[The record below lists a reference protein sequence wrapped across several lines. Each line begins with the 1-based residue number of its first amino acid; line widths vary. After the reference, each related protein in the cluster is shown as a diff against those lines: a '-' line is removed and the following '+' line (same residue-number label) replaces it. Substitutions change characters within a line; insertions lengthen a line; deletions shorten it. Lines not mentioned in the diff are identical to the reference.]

1 MMRLNRGGKQPQGT
15 SPFAAQAAVGSK
27 GLAWASQLLARAWP
41 LCVGAARA
49 SVEAS
54 PVGSGWLAVGGQ
66 VGCQGTGD
74 TALGVF
80 CVRMTPGLPH
90 QPPAQKGCVQERRCS
105 SVCVRVSPPWGCGAA
120 EDRVPLCGT
129 PLVSPVPPWQPES
142 PRCTPPAK
150 AKPRSSAPKT
160 TTSPLFCGSG
170 KVQQGCLIIPAG
182 IKIQS
187 KTKCTGVRTPAP
199 SPSVG

>member
-74 TALGVF
+74 TVGCFLREDDTRAASPAPCSERMCAGEALQLSVCPCEPTMGV
-80 CVRMTPGLPH
+80 
-90 QPPAQKGCVQERRCS
+90 RCS
-105 SVCVRVSPPWGCGAA
+105 RGQGPTVRDPSCVARASLAA
-120 EDRVPLCGT
+120 RVP
-129 PLVSPVPPWQPES
+129 PLH
-142 PRCTPPAK
+142 
-150 AKPRSSAPKT
+150 SS
-160 TTSPLFCGSG
+160 G
-170 KVQQGCLIIPAG
+170 
-182 IKIQS
+182 QS
-187 KTKCTGVRTPAP
+187 QAQE
-199 SPSVG
+199 